1 MTEARYYFLIE
12 AGYQLL
18 YTTADFFLQTSYIF
32 GSKWWDFGTQYAN
45 VILHVTFTHVQRTWA
60 TKINFS
66 SPQLPN

>member
-18 YTTADFFLQTSYIF
+18 YTTANFFLQTSYVF

-45 VILHVTFTHVQRTWA
+45 VILHVTFTHVQRT
-60 TKINFS
+60 
-66 SPQLPN
+66 